1 MKRLPHYKVNL
12 LKLINEYEHT
22 PFSYGE
28 WDCAI
33 FAGKIVEAVT
43 GDDLYSQF
51 VGKYKTRIGG
61 LRAFRKATGYQ
72 SHIDSIKSKYDEV
85 PLSQAR
91 LGDIGIIVT
100 DEGPAV
106 VLIAGAFAIAL
117 TENGL
122 GRVSIDKVKTV
133 YRVGD

>member
-12 LKLINEYEHT
+12 LKLINESEHT
-22 PFSYGE
+22 PFIYGE

-33 FAGKIVEAVT
+33 FSGKIVEAVT

-61 LRAFRKATGYQ
+61 LRLMKKATGYP
-72 SHIDSIKSKYDEV
+72 SHIDLIKSKFGEV

-91 LGDIGIIVT
+91 LGDIGIIET

-106 VLIAGAFAIAL
+106 VLIAGAFAIGISQ
-117 TENGL
+117 NGL
-122 GRVSIDKVKTV
+122 GRDSIDKVKTV